1 MSRKGWKFE
10 SSRAHQK
17 PRPEKSGRGFFL
29 PVANG
34 HKIALI
40 PAHFMRRLSYQPFL
54 RYGTDGYRK
63 KSGFGLLGNG
73 DDHMNRMRNI
83 SIILVLAIGVLVVPG
98 RVVADRFGELIFL
111 TENYAP
117 FNFSKNGKI

>member
-1 MSRKGWKFE
+1 
-10 SSRAHQK
+10 
-17 PRPEKSGRGFFL
+17 
-29 PVANG
+29 
-34 HKIALI
+34 
-40 PAHFMRRLSYQPFL
+40 
-54 RYGTDGYRK
+54 
-63 KSGFGLLGNG
+63 LGNG